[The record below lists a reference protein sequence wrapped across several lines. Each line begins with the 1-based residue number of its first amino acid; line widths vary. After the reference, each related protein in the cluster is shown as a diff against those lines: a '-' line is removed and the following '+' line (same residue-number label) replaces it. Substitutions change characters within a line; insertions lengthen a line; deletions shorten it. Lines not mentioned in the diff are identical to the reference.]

1 MVGHKAKEEDQVV
14 DMFVCNSHDDLLF
27 FSDIGKCY
35 SIKGYNIPEASKTA
49 KGRALVNLLQISQ
62 EEKVTSIVRIDKDA
76 KGYLFMV
83 TKDGIMKKTPLEEFD
98 SIRKTGKI
106 AIKLFDGDSL
116 VGVKHTSGDDELIVA
131 SDNGRVIRFVESEV
145 REMSRTSHGVKGM
158 KLEDGEHII
167 DILVVDRTKD
177 VLTVSELGY
186 AKRASIDEYKLQSRR
201 GKGTRGGKFS
211 EKTGLIVAVK
221 PISEDE
227 DILAITDG
235 GVVIRTHADQINKVG
250 RASVGVRMMKTGNK
264 KIVSV
269 AVVTREED
277 QPDEE
282 RIEEQ
287 NLEKV
292 EDNKI
297 EE

>member
-1 MVGHKAKEEDQVV
+1 M
-14 DMFVCNSHDDLLF
+14 
-27 FSDIGKCY
+27 
-35 SIKGYNIPEASKTA
+35 
-49 KGRALVNLLQISQ
+49 
-62 EEKVTSIVRIDKDA
+62 
-76 KGYLFMV
+76 
-83 TKDGIMKKTPLEEFD
+83 
-98 SIRKTGKI
+98 
-106 AIKLFDGDSL
+106 
-116 VGVKHTSGDDELIVA
+116 
-131 SDNGRVIRFVESEV
+131 
-145 REMSRTSHGVKGM
+145 
-158 KLEDGEHII
+158 
-167 DILVVDRTKD
+167 
-177 VLTVSELGY
+177 
-186 AKRASIDEYKLQSRR
+186 
-201 GKGTRGGKFS
+201 
-211 EKTGLIVAVK
+211 
-221 PISEDE
+221 
-227 DILAITDG
+227 AITDG